1 MEGTY
6 VLRVEC
12 ADAKGLI
19 HKITGVLY
27 QYGLNIIQ
35 NGEFVDTEKKRFFM
49 RTQFSG
55 SADVCIW
62 RMDFQVTELS
72 R

>member
-27 QYGLNIIQ
+27 RHGLNIIQ
-35 NGEFVDTEKKRFFM
+35 NGEFVDTEKKRF
-49 RTQFSG
+49 SG
-55 SADVCIW
+55 RSRVPRLL
-62 RMDFQVTELS
+62 RMYNLMIDEQK
-72 R
+72 